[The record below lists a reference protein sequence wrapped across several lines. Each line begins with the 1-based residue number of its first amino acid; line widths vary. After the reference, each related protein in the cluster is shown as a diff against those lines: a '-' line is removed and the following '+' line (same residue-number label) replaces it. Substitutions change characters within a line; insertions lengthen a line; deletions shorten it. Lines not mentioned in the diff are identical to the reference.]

1 VVDVYVES
9 RRKGAA
15 ARQFFKRLLRNH
27 DDQPRT
33 IVTDKLA
40 SYRVAQRELM
50 PKVHHNTVK
59 YVNNRAEQL
68 HESTRFR
75 ERGMRRF
82 KFPSQAQLFLT
93 NDVAVSN
100 LLNLGRH
107 LVPASHY

>member
-9 RRKGAA
+9 RRKSAA

-50 PKVHHNTVK
+50 PKVHHNTAK
-59 YVNNRAEQL
+59 HVNNRAEQL

-75 ERGMRRF
+75 ERGMGGLSSRVRYNY
-82 KFPSQAQLFLT
+82 S
-93 NDVAVSN
+93 
-100 LLNLGRH
+100 
-107 LVPASHY
+107 